1 MNPVTGMFSASISLI
16 FVGLFW
22 ISPLWAQERVVL
34 SQEQRD
40 HVASR
45 GIVRYCVDPDWAP
58 FEYIDAAG
66 EHRGIGADLLRLA
79 AGRVGLTLQVHSTPT
94 WEASLAASQRGDCD
108 LLSLLN
114 RTPARESWLHFTAPL
129 LIDENVIIT
138 REDHPYVVSLDRFD
152 GKRLAV
158 PAGTA
163 VEEWVRRDFP
173 RLQLILTQTEN
184 EAFQLVSDRRADM
197 TIRSLIVAAYTIRQ
211 DGWFNLRISGMQAD
225 YVNLLRIGVRRDD
238 PMLHAL
244 LDAGVRSISQSEREA
259 IINRHINVVRHE
271 VEVIEKSIFWPLLGV
286 LLVVLLTSGF
296 WILRQRALNQRL
308 SQLNLLLE
316 KAATTDQLTGLNNRA
331 RLMLCFEEDSQR
343 ALRGGRP
350 YSLALFDIDHFKHV
364 NDSRGHVIGDQVLR
378 EVAALMIRNGRGS
391 DRLGRWG
398 GEEFMLL
405 FHDSDVQAAME
416 AAERIRAD
424 VAAHAFSHGE
434 GVTLSVGVAQWK
446 AGESLVQ
453 LMDRADKALYRAK
466 QEGRNRVCPEQRH
479 ESGR

>member
-1 MNPVTGMFSASISLI
+1 MSA
-16 FVGLFW
+16 GLVMGAH
-22 ISPLWAQERVVL
+22 PLWAKGEGENLLDQA
-34 SQEQRD
+34 QRD
-40 HVASR
+40 YVASR
-45 GIVRYCVDPDWAP
+45 GVVRYCVDPDWAP
-58 FEYIDAAG
+58 FEYIDAGGA
-66 EHRGIGADLLRLA
+66 HRGIGADLLRLVA
-79 AGRVGLTLQVHSTPT
+79 DRVGLTLEVHPTTT
-94 WEASLAASQRGDCD
+94 WEGALEASQRGDCAF
-108 LLSLLN
+108 LSLLN
-114 RTPARESWLHFTAPL
+114 RTPARESWLRFTEPL

-152 GKRLAV
+152 GERLAI

-197 TIRSLIVAAYTIRQ
+197 TIRSLIVAAYTIRK

-225 YVNLLRIGVRRDD
+225 YVNHLRIGVHLDD
-238 PMLHAL
+238 PLLHAV
-244 LDAGVRSISQSEREA
+244 LDAGVRSITHSEREA

-296 WILRQRALNQRL
+296 WILRQRTLNRRL

-316 KAATTDQLTGLNNRA
+316 KAATTDPLTGIHNRA
-331 RLMLCFEEDSQR
+331 RLMLCFEEDSLRAQR
-343 ALRGGRP
+343 SGRP
-350 YSLALFDIDHFKHV
+350 YSLALFDIDHFKRI
-364 NDSRGHVIGDQVLR
+364 NDTCGHVVGDQVLR
-378 EVAALMIRNGRGS
+378 EVADLMARKGRGS

-398 GEEFMLL
+398 GEEFMML

-416 AAERIRAD
+416 ATERIRAD

-434 GVTLSVGVAQWK
+434 QVTISAGVAQWRP
-446 AGESLVQ
+446 GETLVQ
-453 LMDRADKALYRAK
+453 LMERADKALYRAK
-466 QEGRNRVCPEQRH
+466 DEGRNRVCRDAIPV
-479 ESGR
+479 